1 MNLFESSS
9 ASATEAAA
17 AADRQVGATGP
28 AFVRAPGAA
37 TAPAVVADAAPKP
50 APAPAPTRPRAGR
63 LHMREAYRELAAAQ
77 KGAARSAPAYSRYV
91 NRRLGRVLAAWA
103 ASVGLSP
110 NQVTLVSAALTFT
123 GISLLAVVAPSL
135 WLGAVVCACLA
146 LGYAFDSADGQV
158 ARLTGT
164 GSPAGEWLDH
174 VVDATKISAL
184 PLALLVGLYR
194 AEAAPVVWLLVP
206 LVHAVVGAV
215 LFFGMILTE
224 QLRRAAGVTSRAPSG
239 GRGPD
244 VRALLVIPTDYGV
257 LCLAFLL
264 LGVMPAF
271 LVVYT
276 AIVAATALF
285 TLAACVKW
293 FRDVRA
299 LGVPPS

>member
-1 MNLFESSS
+1 M
-9 ASATEAAA
+9 
-17 AADRQVGATGP
+17 
-28 AFVRAPGAA
+28 
-37 TAPAVVADAAPKP
+37 TAPARPSN
-50 APAPAPTRPRAGR
+50 TRFSF
-63 LHMREAYRELAAAQ
+63 REAYRVLAAAQ

-91 NRRLGRVLAAWA
+91 NRRMGRVLAAWA

-123 GISLLAVVAPSL
+123 GIGLLAALPPSA
-135 WLGAVVCACLA
+135 WLGLAVCVCLV

-158 ARLTGT
+158 ARLTGAS
-164 GSPAGEWLDH
+164 SPAGEWLDH

-184 PLALLVGLYR
+184 PLALLVGFFR
-194 AEAAPVVWLLVP
+194 ADAAPVVWLLVP
-206 LVHAVVGAV
+206 LAHAVVGAV

-271 LVVYT
+271 LAVYT

-285 TLAACVKW
+285 TLAASIKW

-299 LGVPPS
+299 LGPRSA